1 MFLRG
6 QLYAGRAWKRRND
19 MEWQFWSTLGR
30 NNRWMRKTMEK
41 FGVRILP
48 ILWMRLLSF
57 CTAIERGI
65 GILKICVYR
74 SSSNNS
80 SIDAIFLLKA
90 WQKWNQHPKILIPVC
105 NWWNACRSAFSKS
118 MIMPDPFISISSSWT
133 YFRRLSTL
141 PSFYGTL
148 EHTRLDII
156 SFLHRHDWT
165 ENLLFDVLNAQNIQT
180 LRAFEILFGFLR
192 NSRGL
197 PKLQTAAVLEC
208 SFKFV
213 VCFREATI
221 T

>member
-1 MFLRG
+1 MNEENNGEIRSAHFDNSLNASSIIFYG
-6 QLYAGRAWKRRND
+6 NRAKHWIFKN
-19 MEWQFWSTLGR
+19 MCFTA
-30 NNRWMRKTMEK
+30 
-41 FGVRILP
+41 
-48 ILWMRLLSF
+48 LS
-57 CTAIERGI
+57 
-65 GILKICVYR
+65 VR

-192 NSRGL
+192 NFSRAS
-197 PKLQTAAVLEC
+197 QTSDC
-208 SFKFV
+208 GSFG
-213 VCFREATI
+213 VCV
-221 T
+221 